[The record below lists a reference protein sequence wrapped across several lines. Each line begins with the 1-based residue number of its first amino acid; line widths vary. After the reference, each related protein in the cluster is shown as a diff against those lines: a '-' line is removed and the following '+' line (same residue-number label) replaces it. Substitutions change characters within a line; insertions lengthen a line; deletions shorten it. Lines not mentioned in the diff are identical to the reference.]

1 MARGAGAGA
10 DAEAG
15 APSFE
20 TIEVAADAGARTGSI
35 VLSRPSKL
43 NAMSPTMLAELVT
56 AAAWFDSSTDA
67 VAVVVRG
74 SGRAFCAGF
83 DLGSFGEQRGPGDA
97 RDTADLG
104 RRMADAIT
112 GMRAVTLAAVHGHCV
127 GGGLVL
133 AASCDLRVAEAG
145 AMFSIPE
152 VDLGIPLAWG
162 GIPRLV
168 REIGPAATKDLV
180 MTCRR
185 FDADEAARL
194 GLITR
199 VVDVGTAHATAD
211 AIATDLARKS
221 PLVLSM
227 TKRHVNAIAEQ
238 SGSTSLSFLDADA
251 LGAAQRDPASRA
263 AARDYLDR
271 RR

>member
-1 MARGAGAGA
+1 MEPA
-10 DAEAG
+10 AG
-15 APSFE
+15 APPFE
-20 TIEVAADAGARTGSI
+20 TIEVEVDVGARTGRI
-35 VLSRPSKL
+35 TLNRPSKL

-56 AAAWFDSSTDA
+56 AAAWFDSATEA

-74 SGRAFCAGF
+74 RGRSFCAGF
-83 DLGSFGEQRGPGDA
+83 DLGSFSEQREPGDA
-97 RDTADLG
+97 QHTADLG

-112 GMRAVTLAAVHGHCV
+112 GMRAVTIAAVHGHCV

-133 AASCDLRVAEAG
+133 AASCDLRVAEAD
-145 AMFSIPE
+145 ASFSIPE

-185 FDADEAARL
+185 FGTDEAARL

-199 VVDVGTAHATAD
+199 VVDAGEALVVADTLAAELAH
-211 AIATDLARKS
+211 KS

-251 LGAAQRDPASRA
+251 LSAAQRDPASRS
-263 AARDYLDR
+263 AARAYLDR